1 MTAGYVSNSA
11 PWGLWRYKMEVECLV
26 IGAGPAGSMAAKE
39 LASRGIETVVI
50 EKRQEIGA
58 PKRCA
63 EGVSKHSIEKLGI
76 NVHKLGITR
85 TIKGAALYSPS
96 GKKVVMEGE
105 GMEGYVLE
113 RKVFEKY
120 LASEAIKEGAR
131 YMIKTQATDMV
142 MENGGWKVSI
152 KNLDGE
158 DEIKAKLVIGA
169 DGVESKVGR
178 WAGLKTLNRLT
189 DYHSGIQFEM
199 AGVNADENYIHL
211 FFGNEVAPLGY
222 AWIFPKAFSA
232 NVGLGILEKGAKMRA
247 YDYLKKFLEEHE
259 DIFKNASPIEI
270 NSGGVPVAHFTEMTA
285 DGVMLVGDAA
295 QLVNPIHGGG
305 IVRAMH
311 SSIMAA
317 EVADKALKENN
328 LSKERLMEYENM
340 WNEEYEEKTNKLLKL
355 RGFLEKLED
364 KDFELLAD
372 ILEGE
377 DIFQLTQAK
386 LSFFLKKLIKRPSL
400 LGLATKYLKD

>member
-1 MTAGYVSNSA
+1 
-11 PWGLWRYKMEVECLV
+11 MEVECLV
-26 IGAGPAGSMAAKE
+26 IGAGLAGSIAAKE
-39 LASRGIETVVI
+39 LASKGIETIVI

-63 EGVSKHSIEKLGI
+63 EGVSKHSLEKLGI
-76 NVHKLGITR
+76 KVHELGITR
-85 TIKGAALYSPS
+85 VIKGAVLYSPS
-96 GKKVVMEGE
+96 GKKVVMDGQ

-142 MENGGWKVSI
+142 RENGRWRVSI

-158 DEIKAKLVIGA
+158 DEIVANLVIGA

-199 AGVNADENYIHL
+199 AGVNTDENYIHL
-211 FFGNEVAPLGY
+211 FFGNEVSPLGY

-247 YDYLKKFLEEHE
+247 YDYLKKFIEEHE

-270 NSGGVPVAHFTEMTA
+270 NSGGVPVAHFTGMAA

-317 EVADKALKENN
+317 EVAEQALKEKN

-355 RGFLEKLED
+355 RSFLEKLED

-400 LGLATKYLKD
+400 MGLATKYLRD

>member
-1 MTAGYVSNSA
+1 
-11 PWGLWRYKMEVECLV
+11 MEVECLV
-26 IGAGPAGSMAAKE
+26 IGAGPAGSIAAKE
-39 LASRGIETVVI
+39 LASKGIETIVI
-50 EKRQEIGA
+50 EKRQEIGT

-63 EGVSKHSIEKLGI
+63 EGVSKHSLEKLGI
-76 NVHKLGITR
+76 KVHELGITR
-85 TIKGAALYSPS
+85 VIKGAVLYSPS
-96 GKKVVMEGE
+96 GKKVVMDGQ

-142 MENGGWKVSI
+142 RENGRWRVSI

-158 DEIKAKLVIGA
+158 DEIIANLVIGA

-199 AGVNADENYIHL
+199 AGVNTDENYIHL

-247 YDYLKKFLEEHE
+247 YDYLKKFIEEHE

-270 NSGGVPVAHFTEMTA
+270 NSGGVPVAHFTGMAA

-317 EVADKALKENN
+317 EVAEQALKEKN

-355 RGFLEKLED
+355 RSFLEKLED

-400 LGLATKYLKD
+400 MGLATKYLRD

>member
-1 MTAGYVSNSA
+1 
-11 PWGLWRYKMEVECLV
+11 MEVECLV

-39 LASRGIETVVI
+39 LASKGIETIVI

-63 EGVSKHSIEKLGI
+63 EGVSKHSLEKLGI
-76 NVHKLGITR
+76 KVHELGIAR
-85 TIKGAALYSPS
+85 TIKGAVLYSPS
-96 GKKVVMEGE
+96 GKKVVMEGQ

-131 YMIKTQATDMV
+131 YMVKTQATDMV
-142 MENGGWKVSI
+142 RENGRWRVSI

-158 DEIKAKLVIGA
+158 DEIIANLVIGA

-247 YDYLKKFLEEHE
+247 YDYLKKFIEEHE

-270 NSGGVPVAHFTEMTA
+270 NSGGVPVAHFTGMAA

-317 EVADKALKENN
+317 EVAEQALKEKN

-355 RGFLEKLED
+355 RSFLEKLED

-400 LGLATKYLKD
+400 LGLATKYLRD

>member
-1 MTAGYVSNSA
+1 
-11 PWGLWRYKMEVECLV
+11 MEVECLV

-39 LASRGIETVVI
+39 LASKGIETIVI

-63 EGVSKHSIEKLGI
+63 EGVSKHSLEKLGI
-76 NVHKLGITR
+76 KVHELGIAR
-85 TIKGAALYSPS
+85 TIKGAVLYSPS
-96 GKKVVMEGE
+96 GKKVVMEGQ

-131 YMIKTQATDMV
+131 YMVKTQATDMV
-142 MENGGWKVSI
+142 RENGRWRVSI

-158 DEIKAKLVIGA
+158 DEIIANLVIGA

-247 YDYLKKFLEEHE
+247 YDYLKKFIEEHE

-270 NSGGVPVAHFTEMTA
+270 NSGGVPVAHFTGMAA

-317 EVADKALKENN
+317 EVAEQALKEKN

-355 RGFLEKLED
+355 RSFLEKLED

-400 LGLATKYLKD
+400 MGLATKYLRD

>member
-1 MTAGYVSNSA
+1 
-11 PWGLWRYKMEVECLV
+11 MEVECLV
-26 IGAGPAGSMAAKE
+26 IGAGPAGSIAAKE
-39 LASRGIETVVI
+39 LASKGIETIVI

-63 EGVSKHSIEKLGI
+63 EGVSKHSLEKLGI
-76 NVHKLGITR
+76 KVHELGITR
-85 TIKGAALYSPS
+85 VIKGAVLYSPS
-96 GKKVVMEGE
+96 GKKVVMDGQ

-142 MENGGWKVSI
+142 RENGRWRVSI

-158 DEIKAKLVIGA
+158 DEIVANLVIGA

-199 AGVNADENYIHL
+199 AGVNTDENYIHL
-211 FFGNEVAPLGY
+211 FFGNEVSPLGY

-247 YDYLKKFLEEHE
+247 YDYLKKFIEEHE

-270 NSGGVPVAHFTEMTA
+270 NSGGVPVAHFTGMAA

-317 EVADKALKENN
+317 EVAEQALKEKN

-355 RGFLEKLED
+355 RSFLEKLED

-400 LGLATKYLKD
+400 MGLATKYLRD

>member
-1 MTAGYVSNSA
+1 
-11 PWGLWRYKMEVECLV
+11 MEVECLV
-26 IGAGPAGSMAAKE
+26 IGAGPAGSIAAKE
-39 LASRGIETVVI
+39 LASKGIETIVI
-50 EKRQEIGA
+50 EKRQEIGT

-63 EGVSKHSIEKLGI
+63 EGVSKHSLEKLGI
-76 NVHKLGITR
+76 KVHELGITR
-85 TIKGAALYSPS
+85 VIKGAVLYSPS
-96 GKKVVMEGE
+96 GKKVVMDGQ

-142 MENGGWKVSI
+142 RENGRWRVSI

-158 DEIKAKLVIGA
+158 DEIVANLVIGA

-199 AGVNADENYIHL
+199 AGVNTDENYIHL
-211 FFGNEVAPLGY
+211 FFGNEVSPLGY

-247 YDYLKKFLEEHE
+247 YDYLKKFIEEHE

-270 NSGGVPVAHFTEMTA
+270 NSGGVPVAHFTGMAA

-317 EVADKALKENN
+317 EVAEQALKEKN

-355 RGFLEKLED
+355 RSFLEKLED

-400 LGLATKYLKD
+400 MGLATKYLRD

>member
-1 MTAGYVSNSA
+1 
-11 PWGLWRYKMEVECLV
+11 MEVECLV

-63 EGVSKHSIEKLGI
+63 EGVSKHSLEKLGI
-76 NVHKLGITR
+76 KVHELGIAR
-85 TIKGAALYSPS
+85 TIKGAVLYSPS
-96 GKKVVMEGE
+96 GKKVVMDGQ

-131 YMIKTQATDMV
+131 YMVKTQATDMV
-142 MENGGWKVSI
+142 RENGRWRVSI

-158 DEIKAKLVIGA
+158 DEIIANLVIGA

-247 YDYLKKFLEEHE
+247 YDYLKKFIEDHE

-270 NSGGVPVAHFTEMTA
+270 NSGGVPVAHFTGMAA

-317 EVADKALKENN
+317 EVAEQALKEKN
-328 LSKERLMEYENM
+328 LSK
-340 WNEEYEEKTNKLLKL
+340 LL
-355 RGFLEKLED
+355 
-364 KDFELLAD
+364 
-372 ILEGE
+372 
-377 DIFQLTQAK
+377 
-386 LSFFLKKLIKRPSL
+386 SSL
-400 LGLATKYLKD
+400 FKEVT

>member
-1 MTAGYVSNSA
+1 MD
-11 PWGLWRYKMEVECLV
+11 VECLV
-26 IGAGPAGSMAAKE
+26 IGAGPAGSMAARE
-39 LASRGIETVVI
+39 LAARGIETVVI

-63 EGVSKHSIEKLGI
+63 EGVSKHGLEKLGI
-76 NVHKLGITR
+76 EIHKLGISR
-85 TIKGAALYSPS
+85 VIKGAALYSPS
-96 GKKVVMEGE
+96 GKKVVMEGHD
-105 GMEGYVLE
+105 MDGYVLE
-113 RKVFEKY
+113 RKVFEKH

-131 YMIKTQATDMV
+131 YMIKTQAVRMER
-142 MENGGWKVSI
+142 ENGRWNVGIRS
-152 KNLDGE
+152 LDGD
-158 DEIKAKLVIGA
+158 DEIRAKLVIGA

-211 FFGNEVAPLGY
+211 FFGNDVAPLGY
-222 AWIFPKAFSA
+222 AWIFPKAFSS

-247 YDYLKKFLEEHE
+247 YDYLKKFIEEHD

-270 NSGGVPVAHFTEMTA
+270 NSGGVPVAHFTGMVAE
-285 DGVMLVGDAA
+285 GVMLVGDAA

-305 IVRAMH
+305 ITRAMH

-317 EVADKALKENN
+317 EVAGHALKEDD
-328 LSKERLMEYENM
+328 LSRERL
-340 WNEEYEEKTNKLLKL
+340 EEYEKKWNDEYEETTSKLMKL

-364 KDFELLAD
+364 KDFEMLAD
-372 ILEGE
+372 MLEGE
-377 DIFQLTQAK
+377 DIFKLTQAK
-386 LSFFLKKLIKRPSL
+386 LSFFVKKLIKKPSL
-400 LGLATKYLKD
+400 LGLATKYLKE

>member
-1 MTAGYVSNSA
+1 
-11 PWGLWRYKMEVECLV
+11 MEVECLV
-26 IGAGPAGSMAAKE
+26 IGAGPAGSIAAKE
-39 LASRGIETVVI
+39 LASKGIETIVI

-63 EGVSKHSIEKLGI
+63 EGVSKHSLEKLGI
-76 NVHKLGITR
+76 KVHELGITR
-85 TIKGAALYSPS
+85 VIKGAVLYSPS
-96 GKKVVMEGE
+96 GKKVVMDGQ

-131 YMIKTQATDMV
+131 YMVKTQATDMV
-142 MENGGWKVSI
+142 RENGRWRVSI

-158 DEIKAKLVIGA
+158 DEIIANLVIGA

-247 YDYLKKFLEEHE
+247 YDYLKKFIEEHE

-270 NSGGVPVAHFTEMTA
+270 NSGGVPVAHFTGMAA

-317 EVADKALKENN
+317 EVAEQALKEKN

-355 RGFLEKLED
+355 RSFLEKLED

-400 LGLATKYLKD
+400 LGLATKYLRD

>member
-1 MTAGYVSNSA
+1 
-11 PWGLWRYKMEVECLV
+11 MEVECLV

-39 LASRGIETVVI
+39 LASKGIETIVI

-63 EGVSKHSIEKLGI
+63 EGVSKHSLEKLGI
-76 NVHKLGITR
+76 KVHELGITR
-85 TIKGAALYSPS
+85 VIKGAVLYSPS
-96 GKKVVMEGE
+96 GKKVVMDGQ

-131 YMIKTQATDMV
+131 YMVKTQATDMV
-142 MENGGWKVSI
+142 RENGRWRVSI

-158 DEIKAKLVIGA
+158 DEIIANLVIGA

-247 YDYLKKFLEEHE
+247 YDYLKKFIEEHE

-270 NSGGVPVAHFTEMTA
+270 NSGGVPVAHFTGMAA

-317 EVADKALKENN
+317 EVAEQALKEKN

-355 RGFLEKLED
+355 RSFLEKLED

-400 LGLATKYLKD
+400 MGLATKYLRD

>member
-1 MTAGYVSNSA
+1 
-11 PWGLWRYKMEVECLV
+11 MEVECLV

-39 LASRGIETVVI
+39 LASKGIETIVI

-63 EGVSKHSIEKLGI
+63 EGVSKHSLEKLGI
-76 NVHKLGITR
+76 KVHELGITR
-85 TIKGAALYSPS
+85 AIKGAVLYSPS
-96 GKKVVMEGE
+96 GKKVVMDGQ

-131 YMIKTQATDMV
+131 YMVKTQATDMV
-142 MENGGWKVSI
+142 RENGRWRVSI

-158 DEIKAKLVIGA
+158 DEIIANLVIGA

-199 AGVNADENYIHL
+199 AGVNTDENYIHL
-211 FFGNEVAPLGY
+211 FFGNEVSPLGY

-247 YDYLKKFLEEHE
+247 YDYLKKFIEEHE

-270 NSGGVPVAHFTEMTA
+270 NSGGVPVAHFTGMAA

-317 EVADKALKENN
+317 EVAEQALKEKN

-355 RGFLEKLED
+355 RSFLEKLED

-400 LGLATKYLKD
+400 LGLATKYLRD